1 MRLKLLDL
9 NKNTMDLQLFT
20 NPKFGEVRV
29 TEINGKTYFVGN
41 DVARALGYSNP
52 RDAIIRHCK
61 GVVNHD
67 ILTNGGVQSMSVIS
81 EGDIYR
87 LAAKSQLP
95 GADEFES
102 WIFDEV
108 LVSIRK
114 NGMFATE
121 TTIEKMISDPDF
133 AIRLLTSLKD
143 ERSKRVEAENKVV
156 KLQPKADFMDKV
168 IETVQDKVDIGQA
181 AKLLKLPYG
190 RNTLFAELRRMGIFF
205 KNRNEPK
212 QEYVKRHYF
221 ETYEKIIE
229 RDEHPNFMVIK
240 VLVTQKGLVWLD
252 NLLSGSRSDGKT
264 AKIV

>member
-1 MRLKLLDL
+1 MNLRL
-9 NKNTMDLQLFT
+9 FS
-20 NPKFGEVRV
+20 NPQFGEIRIMEVD
-29 TEINGKTYFVGN
+29 GAAYFVAN

-52 RDAIIRHCK
+52 SKATNDHCK
-61 GVVNHD
+61 KAIMRWGND
-67 ILTNGGVQSMSVIS
+67 SLGRRQEFKLIP
-81 EGDIYR
+81 EGDVYR

-108 LVSIRK
+108 LVSIRN
-114 NGMFATE
+114 NGMYATE
-121 TTIEKMISDPDF
+121 ITVEKMISDPDF

-143 ERSKRVEAENKVV
+143 ERAKRVEAESKIV

-190 RNTLFAELRRMGIFF
+190 RNTLFSELRERGIFF

-212 QEYVKRHYF
+212 QEYIARGYF
-221 ETYEKIIE
+221 DTKEKIIE
-229 RDEHPNFMVIK
+229 RSSHPDFMVIK

-252 NLLSGSRSDGKT
+252 KILSGDRCDGKT